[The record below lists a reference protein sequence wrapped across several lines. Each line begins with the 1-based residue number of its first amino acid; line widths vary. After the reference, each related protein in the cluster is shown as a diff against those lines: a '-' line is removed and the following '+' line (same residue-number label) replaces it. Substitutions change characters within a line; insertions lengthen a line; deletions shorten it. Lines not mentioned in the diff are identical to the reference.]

1 MKKSFFISF
10 LVFLPTFFLVLF
22 PLSQYLDVFGSEGRE
37 RFIKYYVSTER
48 SLEVENWKED
58 LFENELELD
67 YGLID
72 LGFQEDTVF
81 IGLDL
86 SPYLEESEYP
96 KILEI
101 INPSFRSVELYRVD
115 TGGNLVYCDK
125 DGIQYSILNKFDN
138 PNPTFKIT
146 DTKEWLPYV
155 VLKINS
161 SEPVRFNVLISS
173 EASFYTSFNKRTIFI
188 NIYIGIMLALF
199 FYNLFL
205 YFSGLDVLY
214 LAYSMYVLFIALA
227 QLSISGHSYSYFLYQ
242 NPKLYELSIIGFSS
256 LAGLLG
262 LTFVKVFLHTKER
275 LPLLDKF
282 LGLLMVS
289 YLVTFILRLTGAVSL
304 SYQLTDINGLLVVLF
319 VFSTAIILARRR
331 IRSAYFF
338 LGAWTFFLLGIL
350 VYITQNQGILNLGF
364 YSNLPMLIGTA
375 IEAILL
381 SFALADNINLLKKEN
396 EKEQTERLI
405 ALAEKEQLVRE
416 QNTMLEDKV
425 KIRTHELELTLRTL
439 QNTQS
444 QLVSQEK
451 MASLGQL
458 TAGIAHEIN
467 NPINFVSSNITP
479 LKRDIKDIME
489 IITFYRE
496 RGQKDFTEASKKEA
510 KQLEEDLELDYVLEE
525 VDQLLKGMDDGARRT
540 VEIVKGLRIFSRVD
554 EQDVKKVDIHEG
566 INSTL
571 ILLNSTMPSRIRIER
586 EFGELPM
593 VECLAGKINQV
604 FINVI
609 NNAVHAIADY
619 IDCIKDPK
627 ITIRT
632 TAKVNQIRIE
642 IEDNGPGMPAH
653 VKSKIFE
660 PFFTTKAVGKGTGL
674 GLSIVYSIIE
684 NHKGTL
690 EVVTQE
696 GQGTNF
702 IITLPIYQGTQ
713 RYE

>member
-1 MKKSFFISF
+1 
-10 LVFLPTFFLVLF
+10 VLF

-242 NPKLYELSIIGFSS
+242 NPKLK
-256 LAGLLG
+256 
-262 LTFVKVFLHTKER
+262 LT
-275 LPLLDKF
+275 
-282 LGLLMVS
+282 
-289 YLVTFILRLTGAVSL
+289 
-304 SYQLTDINGLLVVLF
+304 
-319 VFSTAIILARRR
+319 
-331 IRSAYFF
+331 
-338 LGAWTFFLLGIL
+338 
-350 VYITQNQGILNLGF
+350 
-364 YSNLPMLIGTA
+364 
-375 IEAILL
+375 
-381 SFALADNINLLKKEN
+381 
-396 EKEQTERLI
+396 QTERP
-405 ALAEKEQLVRE
+405 
-416 QNTMLEDKV
+416 
-425 KIRTHELELTLRTL
+425 
-439 QNTQS
+439 
-444 QLVSQEK
+444 
-451 MASLGQL
+451 
-458 TAGIAHEIN
+458 
-467 NPINFVSSNITP
+467 NP
-479 LKRDIKDIME
+479 
-489 IITFYRE
+489 Y
-496 RGQKDFTEASKKEA
+496 
-510 KQLEEDLELDYVLEE
+510 
-525 VDQLLKGMDDGARRT
+525 
-540 VEIVKGLRIFSRVD
+540 
-554 EQDVKKVDIHEG
+554 
-566 INSTL
+566 
-571 ILLNSTMPSRIRIER
+571 
-586 EFGELPM
+586 
-593 VECLAGKINQV
+593 
-604 FINVI
+604 
-609 NNAVHAIADY
+609 
-619 IDCIKDPK
+619 
-627 ITIRT
+627 
-632 TAKVNQIRIE
+632 
-642 IEDNGPGMPAH
+642 
-653 VKSKIFE
+653 IFE
-660 PFFTTKAVGKGTGL
+660 
-674 GLSIVYSIIE
+674 
-684 NHKGTL
+684 TL
-690 EVVTQE
+690 DTR
-696 GQGTNF
+696 G
-702 IITLPIYQGTQ
+702 
-713 RYE
+713 